1 MHRTI
6 TSLVVLMAIAAPGL
20 SADRH
25 WQTGTW
31 GEVTTQRKMVDFG
44 PGTSGFG
51 PPRSSPTM
59 QAMADVRRFIIE
71 TDEMRLEM
79 EDTVPIGRRS
89 IESIDVTVGG
99 MVMFALEKSA
109 VYVRVPGG
117 KEHKLRLI
125 KKIARAGTPA
135 SDAAK
140 KSYPALGGGHVVR
153 AVSDAG
159 RYVTLEDG
167 SKWEIDPW
175 ARYLT
180 VEWESSASV
189 TVRPASREDAG
200 FGYELINTSTDDG
213 ALANLVPRSPSR

>member
-1 MHRTI
+1 
-6 TSLVVLMAIAAPGL
+6 MAIAAPGL

-71 TDEMRLEM
+71 TDDMRLEM
-79 EDTVPIGRRS
+79 EDTVPIGRR
-89 IESIDVTVGG
+89 SIDVTVGG

-109 VYVRVPGG
+109 VYVRDPGG

-125 KKIARAGTPA
+125 KKIDRAGTPA

-140 KSYPALGGGHVVR
+140 KAYAALGGGHVVR

-213 ALANLVPRSPSR
+213 ALANLVAKSASK

>member
-31 GEVTTQRKMVDFG
+31 GDVTTRRKMVDFG
-44 PGTSGFG
+44 PGNSGFG

-59 QAMADVRRFIIE
+59 QAMADVSRFIIE
-71 TDEMRLEM
+71 TDDLRLEM
-79 EDTVPIGRRS
+79 EDTVPIGRR
-89 IESIDVTVGG
+89 SIDVTVGG

-109 VYVRVPGG
+109 VYVRDPDG

-125 KKIARAGTPA
+125 KKIARARTE
-135 SDAAK
+135 AAAATK
-140 KSYPALGGGHVVR
+140 KAYSALGGGHVVR
-153 AVSDAG
+153 AVSDVG

-167 SKWEIDPW
+167 SRWEIDPW

-180 VEWESSASV
+180 VEWESSANI
-189 TVRPASREDAG
+189 TVRPASPEEAG
-200 FGYELINTSTDDG
+200 FGYELINTNTDDG
-213 ALANLVPRSPSR
+213 ALANLVSGH

>member
-1 MHRTI
+1 VHRTI

-20 SADRH
+20 SAGRH

-59 QAMADVRRFIIE
+59 RALADVSRFIIE
-71 TDEMRLEM
+71 TDDVRLEM
-79 EDTVPIGRRS
+79 EDTVPIGRQ
-89 IESIDVTVGG
+89 SIDVTVGG
-99 MVMFALEKSA
+99 MVRFALEKSA
-109 VYVRVPGG
+109 VYVRDQDG

-125 KKIARAGTPA
+125 KKIDRAGTPA

-140 KSYPALGGGHVVR
+140 KAYPALGGGHVVR

-189 TVRPASREDAG
+189 TVRPALREDAG

-213 ALANLVPRSPSR
+213 ALANLVPRSPSK

>member
-31 GEVTTQRKMVDFG
+31 GDVTTRRKMVDFG
-44 PGTSGFG
+44 PGNSGFG

-59 QAMADVRRFIIE
+59 QAMADVSRFIIE
-71 TDEMRLEM
+71 TDDLRLEM
-79 EDTVPIGRRS
+79 EDTVPIGRR
-89 IESIDVTVGG
+89 SIDVTVGG

-109 VYVRVPGG
+109 VYVRDPDG

-125 KKIARAGTPA
+125 KKIARARTE
-135 SDAAK
+135 AAAATK
-140 KSYPALGGGHVVR
+140 KAYSALGGGHVVR
-153 AVSDAG
+153 AVSDVG

-167 SKWEIDPW
+167 SRWEIDPW

-180 VEWESSASV
+180 VEWESSANI
-189 TVRPASREDAG
+189 TVRPASPEEAG
-200 FGYELINTSTDDG
+200 FGYELINTNTDDG
-213 ALANLVPRSPSR
+213 ALANLVPGSPSK